1 LLVCDQRRHLFS
13 GSDGFC
19 EGVKVRLNLDFGE
32 EVAAEDQ
39 KNKGG
44 YSQNRK
50 IGDEAE
56 MGKTNKCTS

>member
-1 LLVCDQRRHLFS
+1 M
-13 GSDGFC
+13 
-19 EGVKVRLNLDFGE
+19 DFGE